1 MIIFMTTKDENNDDN
16 CNDANSNNRNKG
28 SSNKNK
34 RSRKEHHTQ
43 AADQQTRHTADWTN
57 VVMPIRL
64 GAVSALCW
72 QSYHKH
78 LLPVCCTVSATA
90 QGENVTIPWW
100 TTRPFFHVYCPT
112 HAIMQDEILQFAACK
127 DGYLYGHLKRMQC
140 EHSLDENLPSSY
152 SMYTI

>member
-72 QSYHKH
+72 QSITSTCFLYVAQSQQLHKGRMLQSPGGQH
-78 LLPVCCTVSATA
+78 VPFSMYTARHTRSCKMKYYNLL
-90 QGENVTIPWW
+90 
-100 TTRPFFHVYCPT
+100 
-112 HAIMQDEILQFAACK
+112 ACK